1 MSPIVSRAV
10 AFRRSMNAY
19 FCGLG
24 FLKRILFKAFSEH
37 QDFIK
42 NDSLINDCSVLLG
55 NKTVR
60 FKDHWNH
67 GI

>member
-1 MSPIVSRAV
+1 MLISG
-10 AFRRSMNAY
+10 F
-19 FCGLG
+19 G

-42 NDSLINDCSVLLG
+42 NGSLTMIAQVLLR